1 MAYIAKASNAGGFK
15 SLNRYYDMLAG
26 NATFVENSYESI
38 ATVTVGAGGASA
50 ATFSS
55 IPSTYQHLQIRWS
68 GRSSGTNINA
78 ILNVNGDTTSS
89 ANWHLLYGT
98 GSAAATYTIS
108 TQYISLGGTTVSTDA
123 ANIFA
128 TGVTDIL
135 DYANT
140 NKNKTVRSTNGLDTN
155 GGGYIYGLVSGQWV
169 NTAAITSL
177 TIAPGAGNWAQYS
190 SFALYGIRG

>member
-1 MAYIAKASNAGGFK
+1 MAPILGIFAS
-15 SLNRYYDMLAG
+15 SI
-26 NATFVENSYESI
+26 TPSVQNSYESI
-38 ATVTVGAGGASA
+38 STVTVGAGGAASISF
-50 ATFSS
+50 TS

-78 ILNVNGDTTSS
+78 ILNVNGDTSSS
-89 ANWHLLYGT
+89 AYWHLLYGS
-98 GSAAATYTIS
+98 GSAAAAYTIS

-128 TGVTDIL
+128 VGVTDIL

-140 NKNKTVRSTNGLDTN
+140 NKNKTIRSTNGFDTN
-155 GGGYIYGLVSGQWV
+155 GGGYIYALPSGQWV

-190 SFALYGIRG
+190 SFALYGIKG